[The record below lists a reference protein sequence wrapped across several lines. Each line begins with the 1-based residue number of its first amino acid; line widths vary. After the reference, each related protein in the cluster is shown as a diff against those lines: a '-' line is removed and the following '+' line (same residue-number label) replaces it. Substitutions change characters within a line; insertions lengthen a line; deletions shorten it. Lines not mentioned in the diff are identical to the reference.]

1 MALSYL
7 AANQRHATT
16 KTFLA
21 CRPSRLSHGV
31 RLRTRCEQGN
41 EEFKYTLAQS
51 AACSAGRNFDPPKKQ
66 RLKKMLQY
74 WNRVRWWMYSALAAA
89 FVVMVAQHT
98 LFAPAMSQTA
108 AMAPQ
113 VASVTSTASMTVV
126 SNPSEQL
133 SRWLLYKMQRVW
145 ATLFMSILYKPAWH
159 SFAHLNVY
167 MIHA

>member
-7 AANQRHATT
+7 AANQRHAAT

-21 CRPSRLSHGV
+21 YRPSRLSHGV
-31 RLRTRCEQGN
+31 RRRTRCEEGK
-41 EEFKYTLAQS
+41 EFKYTLAQS
-51 AACSAGRNFDPPKKQ
+51 AACSAGQNVDPPNKQ
-66 RLKKMLQY
+66 RLTNLLQY
-74 WNRVRWWMYSALAAA
+74 LNRVRWWVYSALAAA
-89 FVVMVAQHT
+89 FVVMVGQHT

-113 VASVTSTASMTVV
+113 VASVTSTASIIVAA
-126 SNPSEQL
+126 NPSEQL
-133 SRWLLYKMQRVW
+133 SRWLLYKMQRVC